1 MWREDVEK
9 ESNPDYKVRKAL
21 FAFLIT
27 ALFFFP
33 TLVTSSINVELQQ
46 DDRFQY
52 SSASETNLYSLYF
65 STANESDMDGLITTK
80 IPESGGQESQSA
92 LDQDIEFKTNDFLS
106 SMDFFGR
113 KFAFNDFIAKS

>member
-9 ESNPDYKVRKAL
+9 ESNPDYKARKAL

-92 LDQDIEFKTNDFLS
+92 LDH
-106 SMDFFGR
+106 R
-113 KFAFNDFIAKS
+113 V